1 MFSQKTTNSRKR
13 RLFLIVLTPIVSV
26 LLGLSAHSII
36 ASSPNSFLVKDDSV
50 FAVDVPL
57 EGTSQNSEAVPDEQL
72 GSDNKPIITTYT
84 VVSGDTLSGI
94 ADKFD
99 ISINTIRWANNLS
112 AGSAIRV
119 GQKLDILPVSGI
131 QYTVKKGDTI
141 SGIALKFDVS
151 QTAILDFNDLDSSD
165 KIVPGLEIII
175 PDGEPIPAPKPVA
188 KPAQPAQ
195 TVKKIEPKPVEVS
208 TNQTTTTSTNNNGGG
223 YYIVPAP
230 GSRLSQGLHDG
241 TAVDMATP
249 IGTKILAAAS
259 GVVTLVRDTNKWNG
273 GYGYYLKIKHDN
285 GTETLYAHLS
295 RIDVEVGDEVEQGQV
310 IALSGN
316 TGRSTGPHL
325 HFEVRDVEGKGIK
338 NPFINDKKG
347 TQY

>member
-13 RLFLIVLTPIVSV
+13 RLFLIVLTPVVSV
-26 LLGLSAHSII
+26 VLGLSAHSII
-36 ASSPNSFLVKDDSV
+36 ASSANSFLVKDDSITLGD
-50 FAVDVPL
+50 ASL
-57 EGTSQNSEAVPDEQL
+57 EGPSQNSDAISEEPL

-84 VVSGDTLSGI
+84 VVKGDTLYGI

-99 ISINTIRWANNLS
+99 ISTNTIRWANNLTAKS
-112 AGSAIRV
+112 TIRV

-141 SGIALKFDVS
+141 SGIAVKFDVS

-165 KIVPGLEIII
+165 KIVPGLEIIV
-175 PDGEPIPAPKPVA
+175 PDGEPIPAPKPIV
-188 KPAQPAQ
+188 KP
-195 TVKKIEPKPVEVS
+195 VKKVVPSSEPKVTE
-208 TNQTTTTSTNNNGGG
+208 TNTPQVTTTNNSGD

-230 GSRLSQGLHDG
+230 GARLSRGTHDKY
-241 TAVDMATP
+241 AVDMAIP
-249 IGTKILAAAS
+249 IGSKVLAAAS
-259 GVVTLVRDTNKWNG
+259 GVVITAKDSNKWNG
-273 GYGYYLKIKHDN
+273 GYGYYVAIKHDN
-285 GTETLYAHLS
+285 GTETRYAHLS
-295 RIDVEVGDEVEQGQV
+295 RIDVEVGETVEQGEV

-325 HFEVRDVEGKGIK
+325 HFEVRGAT
-338 NPFINDKKG
+338 NPFAQDKKG

>member
-1 MFSQKTTNSRKR
+1 MVSLKTKNSRQK
-13 RLFLIVLTPIVSV
+13 RLFLIVLAPIASIV
-26 LLGLSAHSII
+26 LGLSAHSII
-36 ASSPNSFLVKDDSV
+36 ASSENLSLVKEESTTLPSEQGIVSSSPTEDTLATDDR
-50 FAVDVPL
+50 
-57 EGTSQNSEAVPDEQL
+57 
-72 GSDNKPIITTYT
+72 PIVTVYT

-94 ADKFD
+94 AEKFD
-99 ISINTIRWANNLS
+99 ISTNTIRWANNLS
-112 AGSAIRV
+112 PKSTIRV
-119 GQKLDILPVSGI
+119 GQKLDILPVSGV

-141 SGIALKFDVS
+141 SGIAAKFDVS

-175 PDGEPIPAPKPVA
+175 PDGEPIPAPKPV
-188 KPAQPAQ
+188 
-195 TVKKIEPKPVEVS
+195 VKSVKRATSSAETKATSVNTE
-208 TNQTTTTSTNNNGGG
+208 TTTTNTSNSGS

-241 TAVDMATP
+241 SAVDMALP
-249 IGTKILAAAS
+249 IGSVIRAAAS
-259 GVVTLVRDTNKWNG
+259 GVVTLVKDSNKWNG

-295 RIDVEVGDEVEQGQV
+295 RIDVEVGDEVEQGQA

-325 HFEVRDVEGKGIK
+325 HFEVRGAP
-338 NPFINDKKG
+338 NPFIHDKKG
-347 TQY
+347 TRY